1 MKPIA
6 ETFDCQRYWRAR
18 VHRGVPQWDALPARR
33 PRHRVNHAGP
43 IQLGVVL
50 LGVVLYLA
58 AGIGIQRGVHSEVC
72 TGADAAQ
79 GYTVFGPVGL
89 ILPHTSSS
97 ESLTNPFSGPSGSGA
112 KDRSPG
118 YSAIIRANDRSVR
131 AASARSVIMDR
142 CIRVAVRR
150 CALLF
155 PFHFFW

>member
-6 ETFDCQRYWRAR
+6 ETFDCQIYWRAR

-112 KDRSPG
+112 KDRS
-118 YSAIIRANDRSVR
+118 VR